1 MLRAIPNLNFGQNCD
16 INTLI
21 TFVNNFLLGAPQK
34 CSQGAE
40 NKILSKTSSKCDFCV
55 KITKNRI
62 PKYPPPG

>member
-1 MLRAIPNLNFGQNCD
+1 MLQAKANLNFGQICD

-21 TFVNNFLLGAPQK
+21 TFVNNFLLGAAQK
-34 CSQGAE
+34 CFQGVE
-40 NKILSKTSSKCDFCV
+40 NKLLGKKTSKCDSCV